1 MERKLSDIFADDPRN
16 LSDEDLREIVKE
28 LRAQRGR
35 WSESQALKRMKV
47 KKEKPKL
54 TGKLSLDELD
64 LEL

>member
-35 WSESQALKRMKV
+35 WAESQSLKRMKV
-47 KKEKPKL
+47 KKEKS
-54 TGKLSLDELD
+54 KLSSKLSIDELD